1 MRIAM
6 VCPYA
11 WDRVGGVQSHVRALS
26 SALRARGH
34 EVAILAPY
42 LSEDAAQAG
51 DNLLPVGRAFGIP
64 ANGSVAPL
72 AFGPVAAADVRS
84 ALKEFDPAVV
94 HLHEPLIPS
103 ISLFALLNSEAPAVG
118 TFHAAA
124 ESSFGYQASRPWL
137 RRTIKRLTMRTVVSE
152 AARLLVERYFPGEYA
167 LTPNGVDVERFG
179 RAEPIDLG
187 PGRKILFLSRLEERK
202 GLDVLI
208 RAVAAL
214 RDTGATLVVA
224 GDGPERRYCQSLA
237 RRLGVRTRWLGLVEE
252 SMKARLYR
260 SCDVYCAPAL
270 GGESFGIVLLE
281 AMAAGA
287 PVVCSNLD
295 GFRAVARG
303 AALLVRPGDAGILA
317 TGLRSVL
324 ASPDKAML
332 MSEASRRVAARY
344 DWAELAG
351 GVESVY
357 ESAVRTVRVGA

>member
-1 MRIAM
+1 M

-26 SALRARGH
+26 KALSGRGY

-42 LSEDAAQAG
+42 LSEDASEMG
-51 DNLLPVGRAFGIP
+51 DNLLPVGRAVGIP

-72 AFGPVAAADVRS
+72 AFGPVAAADVRA
-84 ALKEFDPAVV
+84 ALRDFDPAVV

-103 ISLFALLNSEAPAVG
+103 ISLLALLNTDAPAVG

-137 RRTIKRLTMRTVVSE
+137 RRTIKRLTVRTVVSE

-167 LTPNGVDVERFG
+167 LTPNGVDTRRFAE
-179 RAEPIDLG
+179 AEPLDLG
-187 PGRKILFLSRLEERK
+187 AGRKVLFLSRLEERK

-214 RDTGATLVVA
+214 RDPEVTLVVA
-224 GDGPERRYCQSLA
+224 GDGPERRYCRSLA
-237 RRLGVRTRWLGLVEE
+237 RRLGVKSRWLGLVGEE
-252 SMKARLYR
+252 MKARLYR

-295 GFRAVARG
+295 SFRAVARG
-303 AALLVRPGDAGILA
+303 AGLLVRPGDAGILA
-317 TGLRSVL
+317 SGLRSVL
-324 ASPDKAML
+324 SSPEKAEL
-332 MSEASRRVAARY
+332 MSEASSRIAARY
-344 DWAELAG
+344 DWAHLAQ

-357 ESAVRTVRVGA
+357 EAAVRTVRVGA